1 VGRRGY
7 HFFYFRAQ
15 SLAMARRRRLRAIGK
30 KIVYATPYRNL
41 AVEVKQMYEKK
52 GEKVE
57 IGSETDK
64 SGKTLF
70 LVYVFEKGY

>member
-1 VGRRGY
+1 
-7 HFFYFRAQ
+7 
-15 SLAMARRRRLRAIGK
+15 MAKRRRARAIGK

-52 GEKVE
+52 GEMAE
-57 IGSETDK
+57 ISSETDRT
-64 SGKTLF
+64 GKTLF